1 MSVDNLLD
9 LLNPQQLAA
18 VLNVD
23 KPVRIIAGAG
33 SGKTRVITTKI
44 AYLIEKQHI
53 DPTRILAV
61 TFTNKAAKEMKE
73 RVLQITNNENKSPFI
88 STFHAWCS
96 KVLRIDGKHI
106 GLKDKFLIIDSDDQK
121 RIIKNAIK
129 ESNIELSENDKKTFD
144 KKILYKIKQWKEESV
159 DPSEAILSATNQFD
173 KNFATIYRLYQNTLL
188 ENNSIDFD
196 DLQIYV
202 YQLFKNNEDILNKW
216 KNSYDYV
223 LVDEFQDTN
232 DIQFSLIKFLT
243 INTNH
248 LTVVGDP
255 DQTIYSWRGAKL
267 DIILNFNKTYTNAIS
282 IVLNQNYRS
291 TKQILDISN
300 SFIKN
305 NKKREQKEIYTNNK
319 SGKKVVLKECKTRAS
334 EASYVASKI
343 KELIKQGYQYKD
355 IFILY
360 RMNAWSQDF
369 EKELTNKKIP
379 FQLIGGIKFR
389 ERKVIKDAMAF
400 LKMIS
405 IKDNLSCQRVLGL
418 LPKIGNITI
427 EKIINFATV
436 NELSI
441 FDLITNENKDLLHTI
456 TKNLDELVEVF
467 KKAHELYL
475 DNTNIEEILKYL
487 LTQSGYED
495 KLKIKNQQD
504 DLDNINALYDQLK
517 RFDDEFDPKYYGE
530 ENKLIAFLQEEAL
543 TSDIDEAEQIDKVS
557 LLTIHAAKGLENKVV
572 FIVGLN
578 KDIFPSRLSETK
590 INELEEERRALYVAL
605 TRAKEELFLT
615 YVKGDYSYISQ
626 SELKPSK
633 FINELD
639 KDLYD
644 FESSFLDDQIH
655 DSNSYTYTPSRIND
669 TLKQHNLYN
678 VGDQVVHTL
687 FGKGIVTKII
697 NDQLQISFNDSS
709 YGVMMIAA
717 NNSALS
723 KL

>member
-1 MSVDNLLD
+1 MSVDHLLD

-18 VLNVD
+18 VINTD

-44 AYLIEKQHI
+44 AYLIEKKHI

-73 RVLQITNNENKSPFI
+73 RVLQITKNQKKSPFI

-96 KVLRIDGKHI
+96 KVLRIDGKHV

-121 RIIKNAIK
+121 RIIKNALK

-144 KKILYKIKQWKEESV
+144 KKILYKIKEWKEELV
-159 DPSEAILSATNQFD
+159 DPDEAILNANSTYDRNSAI
-173 KNFATIYRLYQNTLL
+173 IYKLYQETLL
-188 ENNSIDFD
+188 KNNSIDFD

-202 YQLFKNNEDILNKW
+202 YLLFKNHQEILNKW
-216 KNSYDYV
+216 RNAYDYV

-267 DIILNFNKTYTNAIS
+267 DIILNFNKTYNNAIS

-305 NKKREQKEIYTNNK
+305 NKFREHKEIFTNNK
-319 SGKKVVLKECKTRAS
+319 SGKKVVLKECNSKTS
-334 EASYVASKI
+334 EASYVSFKI
-343 KELIKQGYQYKD
+343 KELIKQGYHYKD

-360 RMNAWSQDF
+360 RMNAWSQEF
-369 EKELTNKKIP
+369 EKELINKKIP

-405 IKDNLSCQRVLGL
+405 IKDDLSSQRVLSL
-418 LPKIGNITI
+418 IPKIGNITI
-427 EKIINFATV
+427 EKIINTA
-436 NELSI
+436 NLNHISI
-441 FDLITNENKDLLHTI
+441 FDLITNEDKTLLQSI
-456 TKNLDELVEVF
+456 TKNLDELIEVF
-467 KKAHELYL
+467 KTAHQLYL
-475 DNTNIEEILKYL
+475 DNINIEEILKYL
-487 LTQSGYED
+487 LIQSGYEN
-495 KLKIKNQQD
+495 KLKVKNEHD

-517 RFDDEFDPKYYGE
+517 RFDENFDANYYSE
-530 ENKLIAFLQEEAL
+530 DNKLIAFLQEEAL
-543 TSDIDEAEQIDKVS
+543 TSDIDEAQQIDKVS
-557 LLTIHAAKGLENKVV
+557 LLTVHAAKGLENKIV
-572 FIVGLN
+572 FITGLN
-578 KDIFPSRLSETK
+578 QGIFPTRLSENNQK
-590 INELEEERRALYVAL
+590 ELEEERRALYVAL

-615 YVKGDYSYISQ
+615 YVKGDYSHIMQ

-633 FINELD
+633 FIHELD
-639 KDLYD
+639 KDLYE
-644 FESSFLDDQIH
+644 FESQFLNSQIYDKNQH
-655 DSNSYTYTPSRIND
+655 KTPSFYVSP
-669 TLKQHNLYN
+669 KQHNLYN
-678 VGDQVVHTL
+678 VGDYVEHKL
-687 FGKGIVTKII
+687 FGKGIITKVI
-697 NDQLQISFNDSS
+697 NDQLQISFTNSS
-709 YGVMMIAA
+709 YGIMIIAA
-717 NNSALS
+717 NNSALT